1 MELLILVLLPV
12 AFRLPPGSQADEFV
26 PPPGEI
32 IGGWEALPHSR
43 PYMAWI
49 YKAETRGFDVE
60 GFCNIF
66 VYLGVQDFMKPG
78 QKWQRIRARRWVQ
91 HPDFNNENFDN
102 DIMLLKLWHNAELTK
117 WVGLVPLPE
126 ANHHVSPGSK
136 CSVAGWGRTGVN
148 TTTDRLHEAEQE
160 VVLDS
165 LCGERYRHYNPITML
180 CAGSPQANKSAFQG
194 DSGGPLVCNG
204 VVQGIVSNGNPRGR
218 PPSIYT
224 RISKF
229 IPWIKETL
237 QKLS

>member
-1 MELLILVLLPV
+1 MAHKAVNS
-12 AFRLPPGSQADEFV
+12 GQC
-26 PPPGEI
+26 EI

-43 PYMAWI
+43 PYMNFMLTA
-49 YKAETRGFDVE
+49 TH
-60 GFCNIF
+60 CNGESGLAGDGAAGSSGT
-66 VYLGVQDFMKPG
+66 VVGCREEAVSATG
-78 QKWQRIRARRWVQ
+78 WESRAQ
-91 HPDFNNENFDN
+91 GSD
-102 DIMLLKLWHNAELTK
+102 LLTGCRCLWHNAELTK

-180 CAGSPQANKSAFQG
+180 CAGSPQANKSG

-237 QKLS
+237 QKLNPRNAHNPTPLS